1 MCTLAKVARL
11 TWREIIP
18 DTKGWMGIVACRDNG
33 APAFL
38 LDMRLEVFERHC
50 RASKESN
57 AKNGTLL
64 QWRSFPPG
72 KTLIKPKLY

>member
-18 DTKGWMGIVACRDNG
+18 DTKGWMGIAACRDNG

-50 RASKESN
+50 RK
-57 AKNGTLL
+57 
-64 QWRSFPPG
+64 QG
-72 KTLIKPKLY
+72 KQRQKRDIAAMALFSTRQNIKPKLY